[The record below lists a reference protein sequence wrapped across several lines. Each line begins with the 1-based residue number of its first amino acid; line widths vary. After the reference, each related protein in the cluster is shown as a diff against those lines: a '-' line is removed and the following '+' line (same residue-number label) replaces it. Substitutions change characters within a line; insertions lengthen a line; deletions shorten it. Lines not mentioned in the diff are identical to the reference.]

1 MRLLNRRN
9 MRINIAKRTAR
20 KRYLVYTTDDFGKPA
35 VDPTRVFASPQP
47 QNRHFRGPVEK
58 VGLTDGTTV
67 ADQNYRNQSE
77 AICAVRNVEPRAC
90 RANGSAPNAVARLR
104 FAVRNVAPRLQPTP
118 SSAPIAAPRLQLSHG
133 RALIRLQSHLQPRK
147 RFA

>member
-9 MRINIAKRTAR
+9 MRINLAKRTAR

-58 VGLTDGTTV
+58 VGLTFSSSNDMPGSQSGASISRRNTRSGNGRWEYRDGAT
-67 ADQNYRNQSE
+67 NSYRK
-77 AICAVRNVEPRAC
+77 
-90 RANGSAPNAVARLR
+90 
-104 FAVRNVAPRLQPTP
+104 
-118 SSAPIAAPRLQLSHG
+118 LSG
-133 RALIRLQSHLQPRK
+133 
-147 RFA
+147 

>member
-9 MRINIAKRTAR
+9 MRINLAKRTAR

-58 VGLTDGTTV
+58 VGLRRNSGWTTTKG
-67 ADQNYRNQSE
+67 AAGKAGITMSPWW
-77 AICAVRNVEPRAC
+77 AWPM
-90 RANGSAPNAVARLR
+90 
-104 FAVRNVAPRLQPTP
+104 P
-118 SSAPIAAPRLQLSHG
+118 SCCWSSGALKKLQLRLCLKRG
-133 RALIRLQSHLQPRK
+133 DVYKMVLIRMFGVCPICRRLTARGS
-147 RFA
+147 